1 MTNVFDN
8 MNVTDNMNDQI
19 KQLTYLQSR
28 TLEPMRAFAADEPP
42 QH

>member
-19 KQLTYLQSR
+19 KQLTDLQSR
-28 TLEPMRAFAADEPP
+28 TLEPLRVFAAAAC
-42 QH
+42 